1 MTVLCLKNHA
11 LLLSSEDKLSRRYGV
26 EFPLD
31 PVNFSRKSS
40 NVSTFFAR
48 VKGSSIGGR
57 LLCCVQS
64 ETSMAKIFL
73 LQFFLVYKFEFV
85 IKVRLRM
92 IKVHPEY

>member
-1 MTVLCLKNHA
+1 MTVLCLKVHA

-48 VKGSSIGGR
+48 VKGSSIGGAFVVLR
-57 LLCCVQS
+57 
-64 ETSMAKIFL
+64 AKRDIYGQNFL
-73 LQFFLVYKFEFV
+73 LQFFLFTNSN
-85 IKVRLRM
+85 LS
-92 IKVHPEY
+92 